1 MISTDTVWFSGKA
14 DTCYLY
20 LQKGSVI
27 MKITS
32 IQTRLLLLLVPCF
45 LIAFGLLSGISYYLS
60 SQALSRA
67 LDDNAQAIGTDY
79 AQRIQAYLREA
90 IVQQEAF
97 ASVPGLSTSTSQ
109 QQIAASLAESQKRSN
124 YLESEVLIFLD
135 GNAIKADGTT
145 TQLGDRDYF
154 KTVVATQK
162 PVVSELLLSRTTG
175 KLAFNIAVPV
185 TNNGKMTGV
194 LTGSFSIDKLSTLI
208 KDLKWLDTGYGLI
221 ANADGTVIAHPI
233 MPQLIGKL
241 NLTEKKVNPE
251 LQLQQTEQDEHMITQ
266 FKTSAASGKA
276 TLGVYDFNG
285 STRIAQMNAIDL
297 PGGQRWMLVL
307 TAPEAEAKHELTIMT
322 RTLLTAALICL
333 ILAIGTIL
341 LISRHIANPIRLIR
355 NEALLLTQGDLR
367 ERAVTINSHDE
378 LGQLAQGFHELRSS
392 WRGLIIQV
400 LSQAEQVAASSEEL
414 TASANQSAE
423 AVGQVAASVTNIAQG
438 AAQEA
443 TAVGHINNVAQEMSG
458 KAKQLTDN
466 ATDVSTIALTT
477 SQAAEQGR
485 QAINQVVDQ
494 IHKIGDD
501 SNAIGTAIAE
511 LNKGSQ
517 EIGEIVALISAIAD
531 QTNLLALNAAIE
543 AARAGEQGRGF
554 AVVAEEVRKL
564 AENSSQAALQIS
576 DLIGQN
582 QLNMEQAVS
591 ASQSST
597 AGVRMGIDLVGT
609 AGNTFTIIV
618 KDVLHLSEQIKTM
631 STSINQVAAGS
642 QSLGIS
648 IREID
653 TAIQAG
659 AEEAETVSAA
669 TEEQSASMQQIA
681 ASSQS
686 LATLASD
693 LQAAVAKF
701 QV

>member
-1 MISTDTVWFSGKA
+1 
-14 DTCYLY
+14 
-20 LQKGSVI
+20 

-32 IQTRLLLLLVPCF
+32 IQTRLLLLLIPCF
-45 LIAFGLLSGISYYLS
+45 IIAFGLLSGISYYLS
-60 SQALSRA
+60 SQALNRA

-79 AQRIQAYLREA
+79 AQRIQAYIREA

-97 ASVPGLSTSTSQ
+97 ASSLSSLSNSANQ
-109 QQIAASLAESQKRSN
+109 QQLAAGLAESQKRSN
-124 YLESEVLIFLD
+124 YLESEVFIFLD
-135 GNAIKADGTT
+135 GNAVKADGTT
-145 TQLGDRDYF
+145 TPLGDRDYF

-185 TNNGKMTGV
+185 TTNGKMVGV

-233 MPQLIGKL
+233 LPQLIGKL

-251 LQLQQTEQDEHMITQ
+251 LQLQQNEQDEHMISQ

-276 TLGVYDFNG
+276 TLGVYEFNG
-285 STRIAQMNAIDL
+285 SSRIAQMNAIDL
-297 PGGQRWMLVL
+297 PGGQRWVMVL
-307 TAPEAEAKHELTIMT
+307 TAPEDEAKHGLTLLT
-322 RTLLTAALICL
+322 RTLLITAFVCL
-333 ILAIGTIL
+333 ILAIGAIL
-341 LISRHIANPIRLIR
+341 FISRHIATPIRLIR

-367 ERAVTINSHDE
+367 ERAVTVDTHDE
-378 LGQLAQGFHELRSS
+378 VGQLAQGFYDLRRN
-392 WRGLIIQV
+392 WRSLIIQV

-414 TASANQSAE
+414 TASAHQSAE
-423 AVGQVAASVTNIAQG
+423 AVGQVAGSVTTIAQG

-443 TAVGHINNVAQEMSG
+443 TAVSHINSVAQEIAG
-458 KAKQLTDN
+458 KADQLTAN
-466 ATDVSTIALTT
+466 TKEVSDIAVTT
-477 SQAAEQGR
+477 SHAAEQGR
-485 QAINQVVDQ
+485 QAINQVVEQ

-501 SNAIGTAIAE
+501 SNAISIAIAE

-517 EIGEIVALISAIAD
+517 EIGEIVTLISAIAD

-543 AARAGEQGRGF
+543 AARAGEHGRGF

-564 AENSSQAALQIS
+564 AENSSQAALKIG

-597 AGVRMGIDLVGT
+597 AGVHAGIELVGT
-609 AGNTFTIIV
+609 AGNTFAAIV
-618 KDVLHLSEQIKTM
+618 NDVSHLSEQINTM
-631 STSINQVAAGS
+631 SDSINHVATGT
-642 QSLGIS
+642 QSLGVS

-653 TAIQAG
+653 MAIQAG
-659 AEEAETVSAA
+659 AGEAETVSAA

-686 LATLASD
+686 LATLAGD
-693 LQAAVAKF
+693 LQAAVSKF

>member
-1 MISTDTVWFSGKA
+1 
-14 DTCYLY
+14 
-20 LQKGSVI
+20 

-32 IQTRLLLLLVPCF
+32 IQTRLLLLLIPCF
-45 LIAFGLLSGISYYLS
+45 IIAFGLLSGISYYLS
-60 SQALSRA
+60 SQALTRA

-79 AQRIQAYLREA
+79 AQRIQAYIREA

-97 ASVPGLSTSTSQ
+97 ASSLASLSNSANQ
-109 QQIAASLAESQKRSN
+109 QQLAAGLTESQKRSN
-124 YLESEVLIFLD
+124 YLESEVFIFLD
-135 GNAIKADGTT
+135 GNAVKADGTT
-145 TQLGDRDYF
+145 TPLGDRDYF

-185 TNNGKMTGV
+185 TDNGKMVGV

-233 MPQLIGKL
+233 LPQLIGKL

-251 LQLQQTEQDEHMITQ
+251 LHLQQNEQDEHMISQ

-276 TLGVYDFNG
+276 TLGVYEFNG
-285 STRIAQMNAIDL
+285 TSRIAQMNAIDL
-297 PGGQRWMLVL
+297 PGGQRWVMVL
-307 TAPEAEAKHELTIMT
+307 TAPEYEAKHGLTLLT
-322 RTLLTAALICL
+322 RTLLITAFVCL
-333 ILAIGTIL
+333 ILAIGAIL
-341 LISRHIANPIRLIR
+341 FISRHIATPIRLIR

-367 ERAVTINSHDE
+367 DRAITVDTHDE
-378 LGQLAQGFHELRSS
+378 IGQLAQGFYELRRN
-392 WRGLIIQV
+392 WRSLIIQV

-423 AVGQVAASVTNIAQG
+423 AVGQVASSVTTIAQG

-443 TAVGHINNVAQEMSG
+443 SAVSHINSVAQDMAG
-458 KAKQLTDN
+458 KADQLTAN
-466 ATDVSTIALTT
+466 TKEVSGIAVNT
-477 SQAAEQGR
+477 SHAAEQGR
-485 QAINQVVDQ
+485 QAINQVVEQ

-501 SNAIGTAIAE
+501 SNAISIAIAE

-517 EIGEIVALISAIAD
+517 EIGEIVTLISAIAD

-543 AARAGEQGRGF
+543 AARAGEHGRGF

-564 AENSSQAALQIS
+564 AENSSQAALKIG

-597 AGVRMGIDLVGT
+597 AGVHAGIDLVGT
-609 AGNTFTIIV
+609 AGDTFAAIV
-618 KDVLHLSEQIKTM
+618 NDVSHLSEKINIM
-631 STSINQVAAGS
+631 SDSINHVAIGT
-642 QSLGIS
+642 QSLGGS

-659 AEEAETVSAA
+659 AGEAEAVSAA

-686 LATLASD
+686 LATLAGD
-693 LQAAVAKF
+693 LQAAVSRF